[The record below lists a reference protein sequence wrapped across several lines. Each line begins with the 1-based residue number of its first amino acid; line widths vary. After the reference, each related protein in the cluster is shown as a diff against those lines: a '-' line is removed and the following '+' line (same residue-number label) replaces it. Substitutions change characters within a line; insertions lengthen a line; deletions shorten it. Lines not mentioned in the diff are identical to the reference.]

1 MLVFIDLDE
10 AYLTALE
17 RKFVEELGEFAN
29 ISIITDMCYFSEYFS
44 IPREIDIL
52 VVNEQLY
59 DAQLSNHSIGITY
72 ILTENP
78 VDNAKNN
85 NYRQIYNHLILPIP
99 RIFFRA
105 VLRFLLYRNFQSVYR
120 KIRFLC

>member
-1 MLVFIDLDE
+1 MLVFFDLDE

-17 RKFVEELGEFAN
+17 RIFVEELGKFAN

-85 NYRQIYNHLILPIP
+85 KYNYIYKNT
-99 RIFFRA
+99 
-105 VLRFLLYRNFQSVYR
+105 SVQ
-120 KIRFLC
+120 